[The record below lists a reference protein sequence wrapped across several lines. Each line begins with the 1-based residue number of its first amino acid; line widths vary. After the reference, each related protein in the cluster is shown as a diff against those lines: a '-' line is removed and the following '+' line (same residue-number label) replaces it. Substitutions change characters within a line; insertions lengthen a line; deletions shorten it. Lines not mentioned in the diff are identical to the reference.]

1 MAFGKTFA
9 LSLLA
14 FLGLNFGFALIVAA
28 LGGGIG
34 TFFTDLADMAVLA
47 DVLGG
52 PISIFPGTVI
62 GNYDITTSL
71 IGSFFESPMVIANV
85 LTYIFYIVAPLLAA
99 IIAGRLSESR
109 GECFGA
115 WFLTA
120 MIVMAVVLI
129 LELIAVS
136 FSIALSVLLY
146 IILGGVVNAFF
157 YGCFAL
163 LVSRSE
169 FY

>member
-1 MAFGKTFA
+1 MAFGKTFI

-14 FLGLNFGFALIVAA
+14 FIGLNFGFAVIVSA
-28 LGGGIG
+28 LAGTIG
-34 TFFTDLADMAVLA
+34 TFFTSLADMSVLA
-47 DVLGG
+47 DALCG
-52 PISIFPGTVI
+52 PISLYPGTVI
-62 GNYDITTSL
+62 GNYGVTPSL
-71 IGSFFESPMVIANV
+71 VGSFFETPIDLSIL

-99 IIAGRLSESR
+99 IIAGRLGESR

-120 MIVMAVVLI
+120 MIVMAVALV
-129 LELIAVS
+129 LELIANS
-136 FSIALSVLLY
+136 FSIGISVLLG
-146 IILGGVVNAFF
+146 IILGGVVTAFF

-163 LVSRSE
+163 LLVKSE